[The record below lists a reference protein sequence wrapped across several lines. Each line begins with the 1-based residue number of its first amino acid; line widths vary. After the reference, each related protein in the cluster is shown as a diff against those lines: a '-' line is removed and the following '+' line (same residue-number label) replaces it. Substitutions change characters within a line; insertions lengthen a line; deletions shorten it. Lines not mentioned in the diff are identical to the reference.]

1 MTYHIPRIHD
11 NASSQRNV
19 FQCKLVVQW
28 SLLIVT
34 VLGRQK
40 NRYYKV
46 DSRSTL
52 RRGTIHVRY
61 AMERGSPGTT
71 LWFLMDSLMSAIRY
85 ALERR
90 IPRTT
95 LCGTWKLEHY
105 VIHFVFLFMIGDHSL
120 L

>member
-1 MTYHIPRIHD
+1 MKGRSKFTEGIETLRQCMPQTCHYRTYE
-11 NASSQRNV
+11 
-19 FQCKLVVQW
+19 
-28 SLLIVT
+28 LLQLCQSVDF
-34 VLGRQK
+34 K
-40 NRYYKV
+40 KV

-52 RRGTIHVRY
+52 RRGTIRY

-71 LWFLMDSLMSAIRY
+71 LWFVMDSLSAIRY

-105 VIHFVFLFMIGDHSL
+105 VIHFVFLFMIVDHSL

>member
-1 MTYHIPRIHD
+1 MSSGKKNKVYWYEFGTTCNTLIDFLDSSISIHIHEK
-11 NASSQRNV
+11 A
-19 FQCKLVVQW
+19 KLM
-28 SLLIVT
+28 
-34 VLGRQK
+34 
-40 NRYYKV
+40 V

-52 RRGTIHVRY
+52 RRGTIRY

-71 LWFLMDSLMSAIRY
+71 LWFLMDSLSAIRY